1 MEFKF
6 PEMILKKV
14 GTSVINT
21 SLFSRKAGHTV
32 TYFIF
37 LVLFVV
43 ACTND
48 KPEKIGAIIDRS
60 KMPKLHATEIS
71 TIISDSGITRYRI
84 SAPVWDVYDKSSQPY
99 WEFPKGIH
107 FERFDQNMKVDAN
120 IHCLY
125 AKFYQNLQIW
135 ELRKKV
141 RSTNLQGELF
151 ETEHLFWDQRQERFY
166 SDTLIK
172 VTQATRI
179 ITGIGFVSNQTMTK
193 YVINRPQGIF
203 PVDENRV
210 NAPSQPIAQQAR
222 NTVPVPVTRANPV
235 TTQPTNTVLP
245 QSVLIFPK
253 PGGK

>member
-1 MEFKF
+1 MTFKF
-6 PEMILKKV
+6 PEMMVKRPEKTLIIP
-14 GTSVINT
+14 SR
-21 SLFSRKAGHTV
+21 FSGKTGQTLIC
-32 TYFIF
+32 FIF
-37 LVLFVV
+37 FALFIF

-48 KPEKIGAIIDRS
+48 KPDKIGAIVDRS

-84 SAPVWDVYDKSSQPY
+84 SAPIWDVYDKAGQPY
-99 WEFPKGIH
+99 WEFPKGIN

-125 AKFYQNLQIW
+125 AKFYENLQIW

-172 VTQATRI
+172 VTQTTRV

-193 YVINRPQGIF
+193 YVINRPQGVF
-203 PVDENRV
+203 PVDENAK
-210 NAPSQPIAQQAR
+210 NTPPQTITPQPI
-222 NTVPVPVTRANPV
+222 NTVPVTRTNTAITPQPSNPV
-235 TTQPTNTVLP
+235 LP
-245 QSVLIFPK
+245 PSVLIFPK